1 MPLLASES
9 ASGELNGGYPLGA
22 EEGHGWIAQ
31 PLLGSVHLTEAPRA
45 KRSLCEVELTQRVC
59 SVGR

>member
-22 EEGHGWIAQ
+22 EEGHGRIAQ
-31 PLLGSVHLTEAPRA
+31 PLLGSVYLTEAPRA
-45 KRSLCEVELTQRVC
+45 KRSLCEVELAQRVC